1 METNLDRIKEFLKE
15 TGVNTFDNQNVDAE
29 YLKLPKDLTELPTN
43 EISKYLNAIT
53 QQRMYVRTLASQARA
68 IYREAKSAYDREKCR
83 VFSLAPAK
91 MSVTEK
97 ELRVYQDEQGSE
109 IRATMEYSL
118 ERFDFLKDIMDSLDD
133 GTFLVSRELTRRL
146 KDFDDNSRNG
156 RFNA

>member
-97 ELRVYQDEQGSE
+97 ELRVYQDERASE

-133 GTFLVSRELTRRL
+133 GIFLVSRELTRRL

>member
-97 ELRVYQDEQGSE
+97 ELRVYQDEQASE
-109 IRATMEYSL
+109 IRATMEYS
-118 ERFDFLKDIMDSLDD
+118 
-133 GTFLVSRELTRRL
+133 
-146 KDFDDNSRNG
+146 
-156 RFNA
+156 